1 MKVLFDTSVLIA
13 SFLKRHEFHPKAARW
28 ISAAHESSIEMHLS
42 AHTLAEL
49 YSSLTSMPKPY
60 RVPPGEAWQM
70 IDTDLL
76 PHARVRTLRASQYAK
91 LIKRMSVEGHAGGV
105 VYDAVIAEV
114 ARRSKVDVLVTLN
127 VPHFER
133 VMVEGGPRIVSP
145 LDVTPDAIANHLNGN

>member
-1 MKVLFDTSVLIA
+1 MHVLFDTSVLIA

-28 ISAAHESSIEMHLS
+28 LSAAHESFIDMHVS

-76 PHARVRTLRASQYAK
+76 RHARVRTLRASQYAK
-91 LIKRMSVEGHAGGV
+91 LIKRMSVEGHIGGV

-114 ARRSKVDVLVTLN
+114 AQRSKVDLLLTLN

-133 VMVEGGPRIVSP
+133 VMIESGPRIVSP
-145 LDVTPDAIANHLNGN
+145 LDATPQDIANHFNGI

>member
-1 MKVLFDTSVLIA
+1 MQVLFDTSVLIA
-13 SFLKRHEFHPKAARW
+13 SFLKRHEFHSQAARW
-28 ISAAHESSIEMHLS
+28 ISAAHESSIEMHVS

-49 YSSLTSMPKPY
+49 YSTLTSMPKPY
-60 RVPPGEAWQM
+60 RVSPGEAWQM

-114 ARRSKVDVLVTLN
+114 SRRSNVDVLLTLN
-127 VPHFER
+127 VQHFER
-133 VMVEGGPRIVSP
+133 VMVEGGSRIVSP
-145 LDVTPDAIANHLNGN
+145 LDAMPEEIANQLNRN